1 MYCVWS
7 IMSTILLMLKQYY
20 QVELLKIVKIIIPK
34 RFTLNSSLVLFSL
47 REDRT
52 VHIYNSNKRV

>member
-34 RFTLNSSLVLFSL
+34 LFTLNSSLVLFRL

-52 VHIYNSNKRV
+52 IHIYNFNKRV